1 MDSEKTDSFLLY
13 ADSKSKC
20 NFYGFQE
27 TGLEILASAR
37 QA

>member
-27 TGLEILASAR
+27 AGMKIPASAA